1 MQQSIPS
8 AHLLRLISGLLWR
21 HLDCRVVLNSTLNL
35 VTLLPESWVRAL
47 VDVFSM
53 IHLIYLIWYY
63 KYSVEFVIDWIVKL
77 RIGDSQFK
85 SQGFHPFQS
94 PWPTLQFKV
103 FFFTTEPLTFG
114 SIIDNKKCRKI
125 SFKIVFQM
133 TRQSVSLIKAFIQ
146 K

>member
-8 AHLLRLISGLLWR
+8 GHLLRLISGLLWR

-47 VDVFSM
+47 VYVFSM

-63 KYSVEFVIDWIVKL
+63 NFSVKFVIDWIVKL
-77 RIGDSQFK
+77 SKKLRIGYSQFK

-125 SFKIVFQM
+125 S
-133 TRQSVSLIKAFIQ
+133 L
-146 K
+146 